1 MKYKLLIPNPPLAPT
16 PDEERL
22 KHYLIEDLK
31 KKDFKTNGDVLN
43 HLEERIRFMGMGK
56 SHIAMISNKELL
68 RIYRLSFMK
77 TANLFDFKL
86 IEEEK

>member
-1 MKYKLLIPNPPLAPT
+1 MKYKLHIPNPPLAPT

-31 KKDFKTNGDVLN
+31 KKDFKANGDLLKL
-43 HLEERIRFMGMGK
+43 LEEKILFMGMGK

-68 RIYRLSFMK
+68 KIYRLSFRK
-77 TANLFDFKL
+77 TANLFDFKPL
-86 IEEEK
+86 EGVK